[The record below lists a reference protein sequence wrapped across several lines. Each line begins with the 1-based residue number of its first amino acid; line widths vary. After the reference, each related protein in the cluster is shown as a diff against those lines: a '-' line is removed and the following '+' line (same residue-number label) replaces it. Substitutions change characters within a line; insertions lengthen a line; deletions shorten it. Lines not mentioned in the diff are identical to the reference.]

1 MLTKGIGVYALMRIA
16 ADIFNEAREG
26 GRSCDKRAF
35 ATALADFAGDV
46 DWSTTGPL
54 KGFGGQGGVKAA
66 IEFIRDARKRARY
79 KVVNG

>member
-1 MLTKGIGVYALMRIA
+1 MITKGIGVYALMRIA
-16 ADIFNEAREG
+16 ADIVIECRDAKRA
-26 GRSCDKRAF
+26 CDKRAF
-35 ATALADFAGDV
+35 TTALSDFANTI

-66 IEFIRDARKRARY
+66 IEFIREARKRARY